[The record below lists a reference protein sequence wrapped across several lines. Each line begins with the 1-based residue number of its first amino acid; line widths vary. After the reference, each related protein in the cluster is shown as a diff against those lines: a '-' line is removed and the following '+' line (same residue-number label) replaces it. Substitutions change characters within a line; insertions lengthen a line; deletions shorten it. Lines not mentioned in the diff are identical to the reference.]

1 MSQPKDQI
9 DGKETKQQDP
19 QLRRSK
25 PSYGR
30 KIHQSSI
37 QTLGNHQKNPGAT
50 DF

>member
-1 MSQPKDQI
+1 MSQPEDQI

-19 QLRRSK
+19 QLPSSK

-30 KIHQSSI
+30 KIHQSRI
-37 QTLGNHQKNPGAT
+37 QTLGNHQTNPGAT